1 MPAQTATGLAPV
13 PEIRKLSADD
23 PFFERVQEINDLIAH
38 RAHELFESSGFTHGH
53 ELEDWLRAE
62 SEILHPI
69 PLEITETETELTV
82 LAEVPGFSEKD
93 LEVRVEPRCL
103 FITGK
108 RQEASERTE
117 GKTIYSER
125 HSKQIF
131 RVLDL
136 PARVD
141 PEGVKATLS
150 DGLLEVKLLKTAAG
164 KKIPVLT
171 KAASA

>member
-1 MPAQTATGLAPV
+1 MRTQTATGLAPLS
-13 PEIRKLSADD
+13 EIRQLSVGD
-23 PFFERVQEINDLIAH
+23 PFFERVQEINDLIAR
-38 RAHELFESSGFTHGH
+38 RAYELFESSGFTHDH
-53 ELEDWLRAE
+53 DLEDWLRAE
-62 SEILHPI
+62 SAILHPI
-69 PLEITETETELTV
+69 PLEVTETENELTV

-108 RQEASERTE
+108 RQESSERKE

-150 DGLLEVKLLKTAAG
+150 DGLLEVRLSKAVAG
-164 KKIPVLT
+164 KQIPVLA